1 MKFKKLFAVLAAVV
15 MSVSVAGCANNSS
28 SSKPAASQQSS
39 RYDTYM
45 QAGIASVKKADYDTA
60 ADKFEQAYE
69 AKKTA
74 KAKAYENQADDFAD
88 AQEDIADY
96 EFKDAK
102 HALTSVINEESGYQL
117 MTSRATRLRRKIQ
130 TVIDNFQED
139 INPLRSQ
146 AKEEYAN
153 KQYSQA
159 AATCERI
166 LNLSYINGKYYR
178 RVRRQVTALQ
188 QRAQEAAEQAGQA
201 AKSTTSQSTTTGS
214 YDGSSS
220 ANSSASDDT
229 TVGGQA
235 VSMSGRGQIRSRL
248 MDLGFDQSKFSDQQ
262 IIDLFR
268 VAYNNGHQSPADI
281 TAADVN
287 EYLGR

>member
-15 MSVSVAGCANNSS
+15 MSVSVAGCASNNT
-28 SSKPAASQQSS
+28 SKPAASQQSR

-45 QAGIASVKKADYDTA
+45 QSGIASVKKADYDTA
-60 ADKFEQAYE
+60 ADKFEQAGDV
-69 AKKTA
+69 KKTA
-74 KAKAYENQADDFAD
+74 KAKAYENQADYFAD

-146 AKEEYAN
+146 AKEEYES

-201 AKSTTSQSTTTGS
+201 AKSTTQSTTTGS

-220 ANSSASDDT
+220 ANPSASDDT

-235 VSMSGRGQIRSRL
+235 VSMSGRAQIRSRL
-248 MDLGFDQSKFSDQQ
+248 LDLGFDQSKFSDQQ

>member
-15 MSVSVAGCANNSS
+15 MSVSVAGCASNNS

-39 RYDTYM
+39 HYDTYM

-214 YDGSSS
+214 YDGRSS
-220 ANSSASDDT
+220 ANTSASDDT

>member
-1 MKFKKLFAVLAAVV
+1 
-15 MSVSVAGCANNSS
+15 
-28 SSKPAASQQSS
+28 
-39 RYDTYM
+39 
-45 QAGIASVKKADYDTA
+45 
-60 ADKFEQAYE
+60 
-69 AKKTA
+69 
-74 KAKAYENQADDFAD
+74 
-88 AQEDIADY
+88 
-96 EFKDAK
+96 
-102 HALTSVINEESGYQL
+102 
-117 MTSRATRLRRKIQ
+117 
-130 TVIDNFQED
+130 
-139 INPLRSQ
+139 
-146 AKEEYAN
+146 
-153 KQYSQA
+153 
-159 AATCERI
+159 
-166 LNLSYINGKYYR
+166 LSYINGKYYR

>member
-15 MSVSVAGCANNSS
+15 MSVSVAGCASNNS

>member
-15 MSVSVAGCANNSS
+15 MSVSVAGCASNNS

-39 RYDTYM
+39 HYDTYM

>member
-15 MSVSVAGCANNSS
+15 MSVSVAGCASNNS

-39 RYDTYM
+39 RYGTYM

-201 AKSTTSQSTTTGS
+201 AKSTSSQSTTTGS